1 MNKSIVCTLF
11 LALGTAAL
19 SACAVTPEEG
29 AEVGVTLSAKGGDG
43 LDIDTV
49 ILEGA
54 ITAASGPNVS
64 SPWIT
69 IQGTTSVLIA
79 NGAFLP
85 SQVVTVTCHETS
97 FTSVTGYL
105 VGTNI
110 HARCDNHQSAL
121 FISDLRTL

>member
-1 MNKSIVCTLF
+1 MNTSTACTF
-11 LALGTAAL
+11 VLALGAAAL
-19 SACAVTPEEG
+19 SACVATPDPG
-29 AEVGVTLSAKGGDG
+29 DQAGVAFAKGDG
-43 LDIDTV
+43 LDVDTV

-69 IQGTTSVLIA
+69 IHGTTSVLIA

-85 SQVVTVTCHETS
+85 SQDITVTCHETS
-97 FTSVTGYL
+97 FTSVAGYT

-121 FISDLRTL
+121 YISDLRTL

>member
-1 MNKSIVCTLF
+1 MNKSTICTLI
-11 LALGTAAL
+11 LTLGTIAL
-19 SACAVTPEEG
+19 PACAVTPDGGDEP
-29 AEVGVTLSAKGGDG
+29 EVTISAKGGD

-97 FTSVTGYL
+97 FTSVTGYN

-110 HARCDNHQSAL
+110 HARCDNHQSVL